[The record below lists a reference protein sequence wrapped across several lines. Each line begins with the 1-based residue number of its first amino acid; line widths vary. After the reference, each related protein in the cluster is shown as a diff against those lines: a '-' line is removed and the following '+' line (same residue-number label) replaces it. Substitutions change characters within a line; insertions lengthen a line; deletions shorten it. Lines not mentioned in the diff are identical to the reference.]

1 MEYERVKQSCLALSI
16 SPTAQLL
23 IVSIKSQRLF
33 YLIEGKLAKEYTVST
48 SNNPSSCVVN
58 SYGTPIGLHIIATMI
73 GSEEPSGMV
82 FKGRVPTQH
91 FTKYTIE
98 QQKSNL
104 ITSRIIRLRGLEYGI
119 NVGVGC
125 DTYNRYIYIHGTNH
139 EARIGRPFSNG
150 CIEMKN
156 VDIIELFK
164 QISEKNL
171 VWITTN

>member
-48 SNNPSSCVVN
+48 SKNPSSCVVN

-164 QISEKNL
+164 QICEKNL

>member
-48 SNNPSSCVVN
+48 SKNPSSCVVN

>member
-33 YLIEGKLAKEYTVST
+33 YLIEGKLAKKYTVST
-48 SNNPSSCVVN
+48 SKNPSSCVVN

-164 QISEKNL
+164 QMSEKIL